1 MPDFKK
7 LEEQTAFGPH
17 RRGNVDLT
25 YGTGHSQD
33 ELDYLRYLDVQVQNQ
48 MDAAAIKREA
58 RKKKTGGRAKSNRD
72 VQGGRAKS
80 NRDVQGGRAVS
91 NVDARKR
98 AKKRG
103 VVTQRYLD
111 QENGGKARGGS
122 VGGPKR
128 KGYANG
134 GSVRA
139 ARF

>member
-58 RKKKTGGRAKSNRD
+58 RKKKTGGRSKSN
-72 VQGGRAKS
+72 VA
-80 NRDVQGGRAVS
+80 
-91 NVDARKR
+91 ARKH

-103 VVTQRYLD
+103 VVSQNYLD
-111 QENGGKARGGS
+111 SKAKGGS
-122 VGGPKR
+122 VKR

>member
-72 VQGGRAKS
+72 VQGGRA
-80 NRDVQGGRAVS
+80 VS